1 MEILGG
7 SEMLIGVH
15 LPRTLTQW
23 KGKIK
28 GYVYRCTWVILL
40 KFQMTYPNLTFRSST
55 YCQIQ
60 AVQFL
65 RHKCSY
71 CTIIELTKASFPA
84 RVSGPH
90 GKPHPIRVF
99 RYRRSNWTP
108 QAFWLGWVSP
118 VYIPTTA
125 LEKLFKKIERQ
136 KGRYFILTEEKQ
148 RKTYTI
154 ASPLE
159 NSHLS
164 HLCTFHLPS
173 ENGLSSLGSWI

>member
-40 KFQMTYPNLTFRSST
+40 KFQVTYPNLTFRSSI
-55 YCQIQ
+55 YCQIR

-71 CTIIELTKASFPA
+71 CTIIELTKISFPA

-108 QAFWLGWVSP
+108 QAFWLWWVSP

-125 LEKLFKKIERQ
+125 LEKLQKDWETERQ
-136 KGRYFILTEEKQ
+136 IFYFDRREAEEDLHHSLTIREF
-148 RKTYTI
+148 TPI
-154 ASPLE
+154 IPLY
-159 NSHLS
+159 
-164 HLCTFHLPS
+164 
-173 ENGLSSLGSWI
+173 I